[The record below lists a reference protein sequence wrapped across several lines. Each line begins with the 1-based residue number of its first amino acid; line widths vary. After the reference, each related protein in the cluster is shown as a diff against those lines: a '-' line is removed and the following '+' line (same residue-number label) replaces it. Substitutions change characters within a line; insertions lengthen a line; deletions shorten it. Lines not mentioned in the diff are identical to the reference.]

1 MNQQTSVLHAEE
13 STPSVRQLSHMQR
26 LIWTGQQL
34 DPQSPLYNAAF
45 RIRIPMAI
53 DAAVFEAAFRAIVVR
68 SESLRTTVVMS
79 EQGEPQVRLIESPQF
94 DFQNIDLSD
103 SADPFAE
110 ACQWCQSQ
118 CEKMLPMEHLM
129 FDSALLKLA
138 DEDYVWFINQHHL
151 ICDAWGVTQLH
162 RIQVEFYEAL
172 VAGRP
177 LPDLDE
183 IDWLFLPDENKKSA
197 GDTTSGTKS
206 LAAPAKFY
214 GQTHQRGSSSSTRVS
229 VGGDQA
235 GASSIQELLATIT
248 SDKRARSF
256 SKDLGLFNVVLTL
269 LYSFLARVG
278 DENTICIGV
287 PFHNR
292 MTKPEK
298 ESMGPFISFY
308 PIEVCVEDDDTFVSL
323 LKKVQTAT
331 NRYLQNATSGKG
343 GNQSNAAFNVVCNFI
358 HASFV
363 PFESAEVDPVW
374 LHPNS
379 HDAEHHLRLHA
390 GDFGGSGNIE
400 LNFDFNDSVFAATQ
414 QSNAVVH
421 FRKLIEAM
429 AQDMEAEIAAVD
441 ILSGDEA
448 CLLSNAS
455 VSSNPP
461 SSAYGDVIE
470 RFEASCQ
477 QHADC
482 TAITDSL
489 TGESLTYAQLLQRVD
504 QTVGTIKSKVKQ
516 TDTRI
521 AVCLPRSVDAVV
533 AMLAI
538 LKSGHAFVPVDPTW
552 PEKRKQF
559 LLSDGRVGWQFA
571 PELQLVAEDV
581 PSSPAAYVL
590 YTSGSTGQPKGV
602 EIGRDAM
609 AAYIGWAADYY
620 CGQEQLSFPLFTALT
635 FDLTMTSVFV
645 PLVSGGQIVVYPPR
659 SEGTDLAL
667 LDVVKDNLVDIIKL
681 TPSHLS
687 LLANRELND
696 SRVKQMI
703 FGGEDLK
710 ADLVHRIAAT
720 FPNDV
725 LIHNEYGPTEATVG
739 CIVHSIKASSK
750 CDSVSVPIGHP
761 IGNMRALILNKQMQ
775 RVPVG
780 VEGDL
785 YIAGDQLAKGY
796 FGNEELT
803 ADRFIDH
810 PLVSIGK
817 LYKTGDVARLNH
829 EGIFEY
835 FGRRDQQ
842 VKIRGARIEMGAIE
856 SALQNHPQISE
867 SVVTT
872 FGKNATDQAL
882 EFCRTCGLA
891 SNFPGTTFNEN
902 MVCNQCTSL
911 ESYRDQ
917 AQAYFKPLDELEEI
931 FQQRAHNSAPE
942 SQYDCISLL
951 SGGKDSTYMLGRLA
965 DMGLKV
971 LAFTLDNGYISEE
984 AKANIRRVVATLG
997 VDHVFGSTPAM
1008 NEIFVDSLK
1017 RHSNV
1022 CQGCFKTIYTLAMN
1036 LAKEKSIPF
1045 IITGLSR
1052 GQFFETRL
1060 TEDLFNQP
1068 CSDLVQIDQTVL
1080 DARRAYHQI
1089 DDAVH
1094 RNLDVADLQGE
1105 RIFKEVRILDFYR
1118 YCDVNLD
1125 EMYEYLD
1132 RRLPWVRP
1140 SDTGRSTNCLIND
1153 VGIYVHKRRAGYHNY
1168 ALPYAWDVRMGHKQ
1182 REAALEELDDDID
1195 VENVHRILAEI
1206 GYDGDLGDSADD
1218 TRLVAYYVAE
1228 EELPVEEL
1236 TQYVGE
1242 HLPAFMLPSRF
1253 VRLDS
1258 IPLSENGKVDRS
1270 ALPDPNQR
1278 QTMAVANQFVAPQ
1291 NDTEEKLAEIW
1302 AAVLGVEKV
1311 GVRDN
1316 FFELGGDSILA
1327 IQIVARAQRAGIK
1340 ITPLQFFES
1349 LTVEKLAVRWEHD
1362 VREAQVSFVPSDIT
1376 PLVSPIQNW
1385 ALEHGISDNQFW
1397 NQAIEVSLPFND
1409 ANGANIEIL
1418 KKSLA
1423 FVCNH
1428 HTALRTSV
1436 TRQGIQTVEEIDWES
1451 IPLEVA
1457 KCQSKSDEA
1466 LEAQNRA
1473 NQLVRHG
1480 ASQQL
1485 AAVLFD
1491 ANAESNCS
1499 LWITI
1504 NHMAVDAVSFQTLID
1519 DLAIVW
1525 ESLEQ
1530 CKTPRLNDAPEY
1542 LNWSHLLN
1550 NAVNDGRF
1558 SEQLK
1563 FWQEVMS
1570 SAPPSITPAVD
1581 GAKDSVRIEH
1591 QAKWSAGETEKL
1603 NQVVGN
1609 RISVDELLMV
1619 ALIRAVAVEDD
1630 SFRFFVE
1637 RHGRAQ
1643 FDPNLDFSQTVGWF
1657 TALSPVAFE
1666 QDSLKLALPKLIERT
1681 KDRLRATDDQ
1691 GIGYGAL
1698 LTYAERSVRGDLAGA
1713 FGREVVF
1720 NYLGK
1725 KTANSTQQ
1733 PFSPLGLLELH
1744 RSPSVGSF
1752 AALEVNLF
1760 LGQQLELQLNVDS
1773 RVWSASETS
1782 RFAIQ
1787 FFECLSAAVKYL
1799 ADEGKDEVA
1808 ASDFPLASLGAS
1820 GLKDLAAVLGKSNAD
1835 KGER

>member
-1 MNQQTSVLHAEE
+1 MNQQTYAQRAEE
-13 STPSVRQLSHMQR
+13 SSSSIRHLSHMQR

-45 RIRIPMAI
+45 RIRIPKAI
-53 DAAVFEAAFRAIVVR
+53 DASVFEAAFRAIVIR

-79 EQGEPQVRLIESPQF
+79 DQGEPQARAIESPQF
-94 DFQNIDLSD
+94 DFQNIDLTD
-103 SADPFAE
+103 SADPFAK

-172 VAGRP
+172 IAGRA
-177 LPDLDE
+177 LPDLDK
-183 IDWLFLPDENKKSA
+183 IDWLFLPDESEKAA
-197 GDTTSGTKS
+197 GDTTPATKS
-206 LAAPAKFY
+206 LAATAKFY

-269 LYSFLARVG
+269 LYSFLSRVG

-292 MTKPEK
+292 MTKTEK
-298 ESMGPFISFY
+298 ESMGPFISFH
-308 PIEVCVEDDDTFVSL
+308 PIEVCVENDETFVSL

-441 ILSGDEA
+441 MLSGDEA
-448 CLLSNAS
+448 HLLSNAS
-455 VSSNPP
+455 VSNNPP
-461 SSAYGDVIE
+461 PEAYGDVIE

-489 TGESLTYAQLLQRVD
+489 TGETLTYAQLLQRVD
-504 QTVGTIKSKVKQ
+504 QTVGAIKSKVTQ

-521 AVCLPRSVDAVV
+521 AVCLPRSIDAVV

-538 LKSGHAFVPVDPTW
+538 LKSGHGFVPVDPTW
-552 PEKRKQF
+552 PGKRKQF

-571 PELQLVAEDV
+571 PELQIVAEDV

-620 CGQEQLSFPLFTALT
+620 CGKEQLSFPLFTALT

-687 LLANRELND
+687 LLANRELDD

-703 FGGEDLK
+703 LGGEDLK

-785 YIAGDQLAKGY
+785 YVAGDQLAKGY
-796 FGNEELT
+796 FGNKELT
-803 ADRFIDH
+803 EDRFIDH
-810 PLVSIGK
+810 PSVSIGK

-829 EGIFEY
+829 DGIFEY
-835 FGRRDQQ
+835 LGRRDQQ

-856 SALQNHPQISE
+856 SALQSHAQISE

-917 AQAYFKPLDELEEI
+917 AQAYFKPLDELDEI
-931 FQQRAHNSAPE
+931 FQQRAHNNASE

-1105 RIFKEVRILDFYR
+1105 QIFQEVRILDFYR

-1125 EMYEYLD
+1125 EMYAYLD

-1153 VGIYVHKRRAGYHNY
+1153 VGIYVHKRREGFHNY

-1182 REAALEELDDDID
+1182 RDEALEELDDDID

-1206 GYDGDLGDSADD
+1206 GYDGDLGNSSDD

-1228 EELPVEEL
+1228 QELPVEEL
-1236 TQYVGE
+1236 TQHVGE

-1253 VRLDS
+1253 VRVDA
-1258 IPLSENGKVDRS
+1258 IPLSENGKVDRT

-1278 QTMAVANQFVAPQ
+1278 QTLAVADQFVAPQ
-1291 NDTEEKLAEIW
+1291 NETEEKLAGIW
-1302 AAVLGVEKV
+1302 SAVLGVEKV

-1327 IQIVARAQRAGIK
+1327 IQIVARSQRAGIK

-1349 LTVEKLAVRWEHD
+1349 LTVEKLAARWQRD
-1362 VREAQVSFVPSDIT
+1362 VQDVPVSFNVANVT
-1376 PLVSPIQNW
+1376 PLASPIQNW
-1385 ALEHGISDNQFW
+1385 ALAHDVGNDEFW
-1397 NQAIEVSLPFND
+1397 NQAIEMSLPFGD
-1409 ANGANIEIL
+1409 ANVANVEII
-1418 KKSLA
+1418 KKGLA
-1423 FVCNH
+1423 VVCNQH
-1428 HTALRTSV
+1428 AALRTSV
-1436 TRQGIQTVEEIDWES
+1436 NQQGIKTLESIDWEL
-1451 IPLEVA
+1451 IPLEVV
-1457 KCQSKSDEA
+1457 KCQSNSEDVSSAKA
-1466 LEAQNRA
+1466 KA
-1473 NQLVRHG
+1473 NEQIHFG
-1480 ASQQL
+1480 ASHQL
-1485 AAVLFD
+1485 AAVLFEWSD
-1491 ANAESNCS
+1491 KEDCS
-1499 LWITI
+1499 LWITV
-1504 NHMAVDAVSFQTLID
+1504 NHMSVDAVSFQILID
-1519 DLAIVW
+1519 DLAVVW
-1525 ESLEQ
+1525 DALEKCQ
-1530 CKTPRLNDAPEY
+1530 TPQLNDASAF
-1542 LNWSHLLN
+1542 LNWSYFLKQ
-1550 NAVNDGRF
+1550 AVENGQFND
-1558 SEQLK
+1558 QLD
-1563 FWQEVMS
+1563 FWRQEMV
-1570 SAPPSITPAVD
+1570 SAPPSMTQPASS
-1581 GAKDSVRIEH
+1581 AKESHRFEH
-1591 QAKWSAGETEKL
+1591 QAKWSQLETEKL
-1603 NQVVGN
+1603 DQVVGN

-1619 ALIRAVAVEDD
+1619 ALIDTVATEEEP
-1630 SFRFFVE
+1630 FRVFVE
-1637 RHGRAQ
+1637 RHGREQ
-1643 FDPNLDFSQTVGWF
+1643 MNPSMDFSQTVGWF
-1657 TALSPVAFE
+1657 TSLFPVAIG
-1666 QDSLKLALPKLIERT
+1666 QDTAGLPIAKLIERT
-1681 KDRLRATDDQ
+1681 KDQLRAVEQQ

-1698 LTYAERSVRGDLAGA
+1698 LTYADESVRRELSGV

-1720 NYLGK
+1720 NYMGK
-1725 KTANSTQQ
+1725 KATPSQQQ

-1744 RSPSVGSF
+1744 RSSTVRPF

-1760 LGQQLELQLNVDS
+1760 LGQQLELQLNVDT
-1773 RVWSASETS
+1773 RIWSTSEASQFTD
-1782 RFAIQ
+1782 R
-1787 FFECLSAAVKYL
+1787 FFECLSNAVAYL
-1799 ADEGKDEVA
+1799 AEDGKDEVA
-1808 ASDFPLASLGAS
+1808 ASDFPLASLGAD
-1820 GLKDLAAVLGKSNAD
+1820 GLKSLASVLGKNTTG
-1835 KGER
+1835 KGG